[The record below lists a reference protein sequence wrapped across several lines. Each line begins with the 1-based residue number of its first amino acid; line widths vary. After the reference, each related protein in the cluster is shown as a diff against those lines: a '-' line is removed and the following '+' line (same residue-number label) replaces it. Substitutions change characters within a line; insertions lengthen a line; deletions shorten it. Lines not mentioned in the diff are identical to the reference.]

1 LKSGRGILFFGALGG
16 LLYGFDQGV
25 ISGVLLFIQND
36 IPMSSFMEGVVVSS
50 LLLGAVFG
58 AAGAGGLADKIGRR
72 KSIAIIAILFI
83 VGSIGSA
90 YAPEVYTL
98 IVARVINGLGVGGS
112 MAIVPV
118 YLSELA
124 PTRMRGTVTALYQ
137 LALTSGIVFAYLS
150 NHLLAPFEAWRE
162 MLLVSALPG
171 VLILIG
177 IFFMPESP
185 RWLLRNEQEIK
196 AREVMAIFR
205 KPSELEK
212 EIEDIKQIE
221 ATDNETSFTTI
232 KSKWIRPMLIIAI
245 SVAVF
250 QQIVGINA
258 VIYYAPSIFVE
269 AGLEN
274 TASTLG
280 TLGIG
285 IMNVLMT
292 IVAILTVDKLGRRN
306 LLKTGSIAMAV
317 SLLALSF
324 MLMAFDLSGGLAWV
338 TVILTAV
345 YVMSFAFSWGAV
357 TWVIIPE
364 LLPLKARGAGTGIAI
379 MAMSAAN
386 LVVTLIF
393 PVLLDYLGIT
403 WIFIIFAVFSI
414 LSFVFVTLFLPE
426 TKERSLE
433 DIEKELRHKAITA

>member
-1 LKSGRGILFFGALGG
+1 
-16 LLYGFDQGV
+16 
-25 ISGVLLFIQND
+25 
-36 IPMSSFMEGVVVSS
+36 
-50 LLLGAVFG
+50 
-58 AAGAGGLADKIGRR
+58 
-72 KSIAIIAILFI
+72 
-83 VGSIGSA
+83 
-90 YAPEVYTL
+90 
-98 IVARVINGLGVGGS
+98 
-112 MAIVPV
+112 
-118 YLSELA
+118 A

-292 IVAILTVDKLGRRN
+292 IVAILTV
-306 LLKTGSIAMAV
+306 
-317 SLLALSF
+317 
-324 MLMAFDLSGGLAWV
+324 
-338 TVILTAV
+338 
-345 YVMSFAFSWGAV
+345 
-357 TWVIIPE
+357 
-364 LLPLKARGAGTGIAI
+364 
-379 MAMSAAN
+379 
-386 LVVTLIF
+386 
-393 PVLLDYLGIT
+393 
-403 WIFIIFAVFSI
+403 
-414 LSFVFVTLFLPE
+414 
-426 TKERSLE
+426 
-433 DIEKELRHKAITA
+433 

>member
-1 LKSGRGILFFGALGG
+1 
-16 LLYGFDQGV
+16 
-25 ISGVLLFIQND
+25 
-36 IPMSSFMEGVVVSS
+36 MSSFMEGVVVSS

-221 ATDNETSFTTI
+221 AT
-232 KSKWIRPMLIIAI
+232 
-245 SVAVF
+245 
-250 QQIVGINA
+250 
-258 VIYYAPSIFVE
+258 
-269 AGLEN
+269 
-274 TASTLG
+274 
-280 TLGIG
+280 
-285 IMNVLMT
+285 
-292 IVAILTVDKLGRRN
+292 
-306 LLKTGSIAMAV
+306 
-317 SLLALSF
+317 
-324 MLMAFDLSGGLAWV
+324 
-338 TVILTAV
+338 
-345 YVMSFAFSWGAV
+345 
-357 TWVIIPE
+357 
-364 LLPLKARGAGTGIAI
+364 
-379 MAMSAAN
+379 
-386 LVVTLIF
+386 
-393 PVLLDYLGIT
+393 
-403 WIFIIFAVFSI
+403 
-414 LSFVFVTLFLPE
+414 
-426 TKERSLE
+426 
-433 DIEKELRHKAITA
+433 